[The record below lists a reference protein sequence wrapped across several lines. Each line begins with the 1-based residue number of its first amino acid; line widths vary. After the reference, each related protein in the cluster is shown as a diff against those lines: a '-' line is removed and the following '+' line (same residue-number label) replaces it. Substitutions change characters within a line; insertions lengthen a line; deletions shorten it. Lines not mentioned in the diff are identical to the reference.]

1 MPKQPDLKK
10 IGAFMLAGCAVL
22 LMILG
27 GLLQNKI
34 FNSRGKEIVMYFEE
48 SINGLGIGSPVVF
61 KGVKIGEV
69 SRINIETDP
78 ESLSFKIPVFAK
90 MHTKSLDS
98 TDQYNSTR
106 EVLKALVQK
115 GLRARLIS
123 QSYVTGQLMVEL
135 EMLPNTPI
143 KYHNNAP
150 ALEIPT
156 VLSPI
161 GEISRGLQEIPLAE
175 GVKNFTEFFK
185 NLNHSMPEI
194 NKILADIE
202 YIIRRNKGL
211 TAEVLDNF
219 NTATLSVTKAARS
232 MQNLTD
238 YLERHPESL
247 IKGKK

>member
-1 MPKQPDLKK
+1 MTKQPNRKM
-10 IGAFMLAGCAVL
+10 IGVFMLTGSIVL
-22 LMILG
+22 LTIVG
-27 GLLQNKI
+27 ALLQNKL
-34 FNSRGKEIVMYFEE
+34 FGNSGREVVMYFEE
-48 SINGLGIGSPVVF
+48 SINGLGVGSPVVL

-69 SRINIETDP
+69 NRISIEADP
-78 ESLSFKIPVFAK
+78 ENLSFSIPVYAK

-156 VLSPI
+156 ALSPI